1 MCVCV
6 CVYVNSIT
14 VIRYSDVDGVGGV
27 AAIVFSTPPLP
38 PIIFS
43 STIFLSPGSYFI
55 QELEQIRQ
63 VWRRLFI
70 LSPSCAE
77 PGFSEILWDSLR
89 YWDRGGGGAA
99 ILPGLL
105 KYDSLRSSRIL
116 WIFGFCFS
124 ASFVSD
130 SLEILSRCHK
140 ILPSFDFFVVIA
152 VYFLLP
158 FFCLIE
164 SLMNIGIN
172 PASNL
177 RETS

>member
-1 MCVCV
+1 MCV

-89 YWDRGGGGAA
+89 YWDRGGGGLLSFQDCWSM
-99 ILPGLL
+99 ILCG
-105 KYDSLRSSRIL
+105 RQGF
-116 WIFGFCFS
+116 FGFLVSVFLHLSFRTLWKFS
-124 ASFVSD
+124 ADATRSFLHS
-130 SLEILSRCHK
+130 I
-140 ILPSFDFFVVIA
+140 
-152 VYFLLP
+152 FLLLLLCI
-158 FFCLIE
+158 FCCHSFAWS
-164 SLMNIGIN
+164 SL
-172 PASNL
+172 
-177 RETS
+177 